1 MKVVVDTNVLISGVF
16 FGGMPARV
24 LEAWRDGKF
33 DLVASPDILEEY
45 RRVGEELA
53 VRFTGVSLAPL
64 LALLVMTAEIIEPR
78 QGSLNRFRET
88 RTMTSSSPA
97 PSREIVS
104 ASSAETKI
112 FWRYLVTRGSRSSR
126 LGSSSSLCSDPGN
139 AELQLGTL
147 RRCLRDPGGAYSGR
161 VGNPLAQSST
171 GIPLSLHHSSSTSLV
186 RSPSNRY
193 HASRRS
199 RSSRNALYRA

>member
-64 LALLVMTAEIIEPR
+64 LALLVMTAEIIEPPGLTE
-78 QGSLNRFRET
+78 Q
-88 RTMTSSSPA
+88 
-97 PSREIVS
+97 VS
-104 ASSAETKI
+104 
-112 FWRYLVTRGSRSSR
+112 
-126 LGSSSSLCSDPGN
+126 
-139 AELQLGTL
+139 
-147 RRCLRDPGGAYSGR
+147 RDPDDDKFIACALAGDCQCIISGDKDLLELS
-161 VGNPLAQSST
+161 GYQ
-171 GIPLSLHHSSSTSLV
+171 GIKVVAPREFLESVL
-186 RSPSNRY
+186 
-193 HASRRS
+193 
-199 RSSRNALYRA
+199 